1 MNELECMNAC
11 VAYRDADD
19 DVSAVKNKAELRR
32 TAVRSG
38 TAAPQHENN
47 ITLPS
52 FWTFPH
58 ITLMYIYLY
67 IYEDE
72 EKRKGKN
79 KQTK

>member
-19 DVSAVKNKAELRR
+19 DVSAVKNKPELRR

-38 TAAPQHENN
+38 TAAPQHENK

-58 ITLMYIYLY
+58 ITVF
-67 IYEDE
+67 
-72 EKRKGKN
+72 N
-79 KQTK
+79 SH